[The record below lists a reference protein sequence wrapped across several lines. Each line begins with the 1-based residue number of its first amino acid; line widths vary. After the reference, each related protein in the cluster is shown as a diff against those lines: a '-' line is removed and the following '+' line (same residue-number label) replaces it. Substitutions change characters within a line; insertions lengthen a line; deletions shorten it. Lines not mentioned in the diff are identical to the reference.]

1 MFAGRTN
8 ANLAYT
14 DISSLP
20 GLLGEDISLMFLWM
34 VVSIERVGS
43 RTAILKRE
51 SNRYTCHHCSGEY
64 LAVYMTV

>member
-14 DISSLP
+14 NIFALP

-34 VVSIERVGS
+34 VVSIESVRS
-43 RTAILKRE
+43 RTGILKGE